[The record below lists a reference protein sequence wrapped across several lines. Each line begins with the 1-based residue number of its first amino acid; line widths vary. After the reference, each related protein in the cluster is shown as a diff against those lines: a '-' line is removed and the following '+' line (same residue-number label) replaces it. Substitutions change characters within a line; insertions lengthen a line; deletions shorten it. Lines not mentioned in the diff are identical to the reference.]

1 MTPIDDIKARLDIVS
16 YIQKGVQLKK
26 AGRLYKAC
34 CPFHAEKTPSFTVD
48 PDRGTWHCF
57 GQCGVGGDVI
67 SFAMKQHNWTFPE
80 ALEAL
85 GKETGV
91 DVRSQSPRQKAA
103 EAQLDSLRGI
113 LSSAADWY
121 HTQLMSDH
129 PLALETRRYLTEER
143 GLSLET
149 IRAWRLG
156 YALPGWSNWLD
167 EAVKLG
173 YAYADL
179 TAAGLAGFN
188 DFRHFDRF
196 RHRLMIPIN
205 DDRGRVVGFG
215 ARALDEG
222 DEPKYL
228 NSPEGAL
235 FAKSKLLF
243 GLSHAREAI
252 RATGSA
258 VIVEGYMD
266 VIQAH
271 QAGHKNVVAQM
282 GTALT
287 PEQAHQLRGA
297 GQIVIALDGDVAGQT
312 ATRRSLEIMVQVN
325 RDIRIMTLPD
335 GVDPDDAIR
344 EGLWAGLIE
353 QAEPVTNWLI
363 DRAVESLPANA
374 STHQRLEVA
383 KALIPVL
390 LKAESDVI
398 RHDAVQ
404 TLAMRLSLPVAQV
417 LDMPEMNPMPEIGL
431 VKKPETLPKSGIEV
445 NILRTLTE
453 NPALLGFV
461 NQVLASMTMLPLSPT
476 DFPENGRL
484 AETVL
489 AGTAKVGEV
498 EGWEM
503 LEKYA
508 LSLDKRSLVAQVC
521 QLRMN
526 RLTSEVDS
534 LLALDQIDQSYAQL
548 KVKAVLQEYM
558 QRLGA

>member
-1 MTPIDDIKARLDIVS
+1 MTPVDDIKARLDIVS
-16 YIQKGVQLKK
+16 YIQKSVQLKK

-57 GQCGVGGDVI
+57 GACNTGGDVI
-67 SFAMKQHNWTFPE
+67 SFAMKKNGLTFPE
-80 ALEAL
+80 TLDLL

-91 DVRSQSPRQKAA
+91 DVRTYSPRQKAA
-103 EAQLDSLRGI
+103 EAHLDKLRG
-113 LSSAADWY
+113 LLDAAADWY
-121 HTQLMSDH
+121 HRQLLSEH
-129 PLALETRRYLTEER
+129 PLALECRRYLTDER
-143 GLSLET
+143 GLTMDT
-149 IRAWRLG
+149 IRSWRLG

-173 YAYADL
+173 YSREDL
-179 TAAGLAGFN
+179 NAAGLISKN
-188 DFRHFDRF
+188 ETRHFDRF
-196 RHRLMIPIN
+196 RHRLMIPIT
-205 DDRGRVVGFG
+205 DDRGRVAGFG
-215 ARALDEG
+215 ARALDPA

-243 GLSHAREAI
+243 GLAPAREAI
-252 RATGSA
+252 RKAGSA

-297 GQIVIALDGDVAGQT
+297 GQIIIALDGDTAGQT

-325 RDIRIMTLPD
+325 RDIRVMTLPD

-344 EGLWAGLIE
+344 DGQWAGLIE
-353 QAEPVTNWLI
+353 SAEPVTNWLI

-374 STHQRLEVA
+374 SPHQRLDVA
-383 KALIPVL
+383 KTLIPVL
-390 LKAESDVI
+390 VKAESDVI
-398 RHDAVQ
+398 RHNAVQ

-417 LDMPEMNPMPEIGL
+417 LDMPEVTPVPEIGL
-431 VKKPETLPKSGIEV
+431 VKKPETLPKSGIEI
-445 NILRTLTE
+445 NILRTLLE
-453 NPALLGFV
+453 QPALAGFV
-461 NQVLASMTMLPLSPT
+461 TQVLASMTLLPLSTT

-489 AGTAKVGEV
+489 AGGARAGEV
-498 EGWEM
+498 EGWDM
-503 LEKYA
+503 LDKYA
-508 LSLDKRSLVAQVC
+508 LSLDKRSLVSQVC
-521 QLRMN
+521 QLRLN
-526 RLTSEVDS
+526 RLTSDVDS
-534 LLALDQIDQSYAQL
+534 LLALDQLEQAYDYL
-548 KVKAVLQEYM
+548 KLKAVLQRYM
-558 QRLGA
+558 EKIA